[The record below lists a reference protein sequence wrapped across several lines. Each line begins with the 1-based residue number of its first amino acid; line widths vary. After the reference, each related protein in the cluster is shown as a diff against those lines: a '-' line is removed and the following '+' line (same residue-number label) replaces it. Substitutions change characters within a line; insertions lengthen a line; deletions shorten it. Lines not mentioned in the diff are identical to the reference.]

1 MNFNPKELLA
11 QAQRASQEIQEKM
24 RATVVEASSGGG
36 TVTVKMNGQ
45 KQLLAVKID
54 PEAVKAGDIE
64 MLQDLITAA
73 VNEAARKV
81 DGTMQSN
88 LGNMLGG
95 LNLPPGLF

>member
-1 MNFNPKELLA
+1 MEFNPKELLA

-24 RATVVEASSGGG
+24 RATTVEASSGGG

-45 KQLLAVKID
+45 KQLLSVKIE
-54 PEAVKAGDIE
+54 PEAVKSGDIE

-88 LGNMLGG
+88 LGSMLGG
-95 LNLPPGLF
+95 LNVPGLF